1 MTKPVTEKLLSLA
14 EQVVERATKAG
25 ASVAEAVASQGT
37 ELSVKVRLGEPELVQ
52 EAASRAVG
60 LRVIKDGRVATAYS
74 SDVTEAGI
82 AALVADAIELV
93 ALSAPDPFAAPP
105 EPSLLSK
112 TWPTDLELFDA
123 RAAEIDAT
131 RGLAMARAGEAA
143 ARAADPRITNSDGG
157 SFSRGASAYGLV
169 TSGGFRGGYEGSN
182 VSLVVEPVADDRDG
196 RKQTAAYWDSKR
208 FLADLE
214 DPEAI
219 GREAAARCV
228 AKLGARK
235 VPTAEVPVVFHPDAA
250 SGLLGLLLSCVTG
263 GAIYRRASYLC
274 GREGSLVADAGITI
288 VDDPLIVRGPA
299 SRPFDGEGLASRRNV
314 VVDRGNLASYLM
326 DSYSGRKL
334 GKASTGSAARGT
346 GASPHVS
353 ASNFVLQPGTRTPE
367 EIIGE
372 IEAGL
377 YVTHTMG
384 FGFNAV
390 TGDFSRGAVGFW
402 IEKGQLTH
410 PVAEVTVSLGFDD
423 LWKRIDAVG
432 SDLRL
437 RSRVASPTLR
447 VSRMTVAGG

>member
-14 EQVVERATKAG
+14 DQVVERATRAG
-25 ASVAEAVASQGT
+25 ASVAEVVASQGT

-52 EAASRAVG
+52 EAASKAVG

-74 SDVTEAGI
+74 SDVTPAGI

-93 ALSAPDPFAAPP
+93 ELSAADPFAGPP
-105 EPSLLSK
+105 EPTELVRS
-112 TWPTDLELFDA
+112 WPTNLELFDP
-123 RAAEIDAT
+123 RAAELDAVQ
-131 RGLAMARAGEAA
+131 GLALARAGEAA
-143 ARAADPRITNSDGG
+143 ARAHDPRITNSDGG
-157 SFSRGASAYGLV
+157 SFSRGASAYALV
-169 TSGGFRGGYEGSN
+169 TSGGFRGGFEGSN

-196 RKQTAAYWDSKR
+196 KKQTAAYWDSKR
-208 FLADLE
+208 FFTDLRS
-214 DPEAI
+214 PETI
-219 GREAAARCV
+219 GVEAAKRCV
-228 AKLGARK
+228 AKLGAKK
-235 VPTAEVPVVFHPDAA
+235 VPTAEVPVIFHPDAA
-250 SGLLGLLLSCVTG
+250 GGLLGLLLSCVTG
-263 GAIYRRASYLC
+263 GAIYRRSSYLC
-274 GREGSLVADAGITI
+274 NRLGESVADAGITI

-314 VVDRGNLASYLM
+314 VVDRGTLATYLL
-326 DSYSGRKL
+326 DTYSARKL
-334 GKASTGSAARGT
+334 SLKSTGSAARGT

-353 ASNFVLQPGTRTPE
+353 ASNFVLQPGTRSPQ

-372 IEAGL
+372 VDAGL

-402 IEKGQLTH
+402 IEKGELTH
-410 PVAEVTVSLGFDD
+410 PVAEVTVSLGFDE

-432 SDLRL
+432 SDLEL
-437 RSRVASPTLR
+437 RSRVAAPTIR